1 MPRMK
6 VQPITWNSQ
15 KLLATIGSNSRI
27 SPTIHQAAGMRSD
40 HIRGSTRLAK
50 RGA

>member
-6 VQPITWNSQ
+6 VQPMIWNSQ
-15 KLLATIGSNSRI
+15 KLLATIGSNSRTN
-27 SPTIHQAAGMRSD
+27 PKIHQGAGMRSD
-40 HIRGSTRLAK
+40 HIRWSTGLAK